1 MFTDALSL
9 NATWTPLV
17 GGILVARFGTRLSSV
32 VCTTFVLIGQII
44 LYLGTLKHQIW
55 AMTLGLWVF
64 GLGMTPLMVV
74 QETLLARLSP
84 GGHLGLSLALGLVSG
99 KSSSFIAAL
108 TSLPLASWG
117 GDGAPFAVGLIL
129 CTLSWFFNILRLM
142 FHWGENPNM
151 PERAARIVKW
161 DGLSRLGDVF
171 WAFILFNVTCGMI
184 WQPFLHLSANVSCL
198 RYLPRLTGQIIKIR
212 YHLTDGKAALNA
224 SILLAGAIV
233 LYPVIGWVTDH
244 FSPETPR
251 TTFKLLL
258 ISCVLTLVC
267 YFALSLPVSW
277 VSSPTPAL
285 ISWAFG
291 HGASPLLLVI
301 LVPRILPSSLVP
313 LGLGIHKAVEVAA
326 STATQTT
333 AGLWLDYE
341 QESRGK
347 KWAVHSLLVI
357 FAALNVLQIGQLL
370 GLWKFEAIRRGQI
383 NRKRARMFEAR
394 RYERLPLSPNEEE
407 PEDSSEEYDS
417 DDTTTIQD
425 VFLEDEPLTLARRNN
440 SPDPLPITIDD
451 PQSGLAR
458 TDAERHR
465 GKVAFSTSL
474 GFIAFV
480 WIEFIITA
488 WRKL

>member
-1 MFTDALSL
+1 M
-9 NATWTPLV
+9 
-17 GGILVARFGTRLSSV
+17 

-44 LYLGTLKHQIW
+44 LYMGTLNHQIW
-55 AMTLGLWVF
+55 AMTMGLWVF

-117 GDGAPFAVGLIL
+117 GDGAPFAVGLLL
-129 CTLSWFFNILRLM
+129 CTLSWLFNLLRLS
-142 FHWGENPNM
+142 FHWGENPNVQ
-151 PERAARIVKW
+151 ERAARVVKW

-171 WAFILFNVTCGMI
+171 WVFILFNVTCGMI
-184 WQPFLHLSANVSCL
+184 WQPFLHLSANVSFGFPS
-198 RYLPRLTGQIIKIR
+198 RTNSIQIIKIR

-267 YFALSLPVSW
+267 YVAMSLPVSW

-326 STATQTT
+326 STVTQTT
-333 AGLWLDYE
+333 AGLWLDFE

-347 KWAVHSLLVI
+347 KWAVHSLLII
-357 FAALNVLQIGQLL
+357 FAALNVVQIGQLL
-370 GLWKFEAIRRGQI
+370 GLWKFESVRRHQI
-383 NRKRARMFEAR
+383 SRKRARVIEAV
-394 RYERLPLSPNEEE
+394 RYERLPMAPSEAEED
-407 PEDSSEEYDS
+407 DSSDEYDS
-417 DDTTTIQD
+417 DDEGTAIQD
-425 VFLEDEPLTLARRNN
+425 VFLADEPLAQRRPAQD
-440 SPDPLPITIDD
+440 PDPLPISIDD

-458 TDAERHR
+458 TGAERRR
-465 GKVAFSTSL
+465 GKLAFKTAL